1 MPQCQYCHAINKANS
16 DKCCRCG
23 KNFEKRLASEVVIPD
38 ANSTENKG
46 REQIAKIEES
56 SALVHFSAEPPEF

>member
-23 KNFEKRLASEVVIPD
+23 KQIEKDLDLDRLTQEINPLESKEAEH
-38 ANSTENKG
+38 NEQ
-46 REQIAKIEES
+46 REEL
-56 SALVHFSAEPPEF
+56 SALVHFSAEIPEL